1 MLDLLPPPDG
11 LQLVLVLFSQVVVR
25 VLAVFC
31 VWCGCACEDDDDDDG
46 DTFSLVSLLKQYAV
60 LCVRKLDG

>member
-1 MLDLLPPPDG
+1 M
-11 LQLVLVLFSQVVVR
+11 LVLFSQVVVR

-31 VWCGCACEDDDDDDG
+31 VWCGCVCDDDDDD
-46 DTFSLVSLLKQYAV
+46 DIFSLVSSLKQYAV

>member
-1 MLDLLPPPDG
+1 M
-11 LQLVLVLFSQVVVR
+11 LVLFSQVVVR

-31 VWCGCACEDDDDDDG
+31 VWCGCACEDDDDDD
-46 DTFSLVSLLKQYAV
+46 DDDDDIFSLVSSLKQYAV

>member
-31 VWCGCACEDDDDDDG
+31 VWCGCVCDDDDI
-46 DTFSLVSLLKQYAV
+46 FSLVSSLKQYAV

>member
-1 MLDLLPPPDG
+1 M
-11 LQLVLVLFSQVVVR
+11 LVLFSQVVVR

-31 VWCGCACEDDDDDDG
+31 VCVWCGCVCDDDDI
-46 DTFSLVSLLKQYAV
+46 FSLVSSLKQYAV